1 MDIGIISEVIKN
13 SYGIKNEVIKNLE
26 SSVGNVYD
34 VVSTNSKYIVKIYN
48 DFNHVCRM
56 IELSEKLNDFGI
68 IVPKIIK
75 NLVNMD
81 YVLIDNEYIVV
92 YEFLNG
98 KSIRFNGIIPRE
110 VICKIAMELKKMHD
124 ALNINIGLKEINFD
138 INLQRKSVLH
148 FDLTKDNI
156 LYNDGDIAFIDF
168 DDAKY
173 GESVIDISILI
184 ALFFVSSK
192 TGVNLEGIRY
202 FVDSYYGDDV
212 DLKTKESCFIKQCAL
227 KWIDYTLEN
236 NEFESSLIENFEL
249 KKKLI
254 KDYL

>member
-1 MDIGIISEVIKN
+1 
-13 SYGIKNEVIKNLE
+13 
-26 SSVGNVYD
+26 
-34 VVSTNSKYIVKIYN
+34 
-48 DFNHVCRM
+48 
-56 IELSEKLNDFGI
+56 
-68 IVPKIIK
+68 
-75 NLVNMD
+75 MD
-81 YVLIDNEYIVV
+81 YVLIDNEYIIV

-110 VICKIAMELKKMHD
+110 VIYKIAMELRKMHD

-138 INLQRKSVLH
+138 INLQRKSILH

-192 TGVNLEGIRY
+192 IGVDLDGIRY
-202 FVDSYYGDDV
+202 FIDSYYGDDV
-212 DLKTKESCFIKQCAL
+212 VLKNEESCFIKQCAL

-254 KDYL
+254 KEYL

>member
-1 MDIGIISEVIKN
+1 MEVI
-13 SYGIKNEVIKNLE
+13 Y
-26 SSVGNVYD
+26 
-34 VVSTNSKYIVKIYN
+34 
-48 DFNHVCRM
+48 
-56 IELSEKLNDFGI
+56 
-68 IVPKIIK
+68 
-75 NLVNMD
+75 
-81 YVLIDNEYIVV
+81 
-92 YEFLNG
+92 
-98 KSIRFNGIIPRE
+98 
-110 VICKIAMELKKMHD
+110 KIAMELRRMHD
-124 ALNINIGLKEINFD
+124 LLTTNIGFSEINFD

-156 LYNDGDIAFIDF
+156 LYNDEDIAFIDF

-173 GESVIDISILI
+173 GESVIDVSILI

-212 DLKTKESCFIKQCAL
+212 DLKTKETCFIKKCAL

-254 KDYL
+254 KEYL